1 MLKNITKKIVL
12 DACMQ
17 KQEELVESF
26 ETRVNMMTS
35 DTYDQNQS
43 ASQSEDRTAGKVDLL
58 NTIKSELAFARQELE
73 YLKTLDANAANTRV
87 EPGAL
92 VLTDGMNF
100 FIGVSSEKIEIDDEV
115 IYGISTNAPIYKPME
130 GLQNGDSFKY
140 NDSAYKIKSIA

>member
-1 MLKNITKKIVL
+1 MLKNITKKMVL

-35 DTYDQNQS
+35 DTYNQNQS
-43 ASQSEDRTAGKVDLL
+43 SSQSEDRTAGKVDLL
-58 NTIKSELAFARQELE
+58 NTIKTELAFARQELE
-73 YLKTLDANAANTRV
+73 YLKTLDASAANTKV

-115 IYGISTNAPIYKPME
+115 IYGISTNAPIYKSME
-130 GLQNGDSFKY
+130 GLKAGDSFKY
-140 NDSAYKIKSIA
+140 NDSTSRIKSIA